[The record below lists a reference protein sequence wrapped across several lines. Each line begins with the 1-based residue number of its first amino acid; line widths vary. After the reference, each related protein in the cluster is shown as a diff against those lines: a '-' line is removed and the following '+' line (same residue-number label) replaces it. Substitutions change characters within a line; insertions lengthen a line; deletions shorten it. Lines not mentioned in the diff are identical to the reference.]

1 MDKLGAIATV
11 KEKKNTFIDVSDRIW
26 DYAEMAFCEYRSAQ
40 LLCDVLR
47 QEGFTVKEGV
57 ADISTAFTA
66 SFGSG
71 KPVLGILGE
80 YDALSGLNQKANSFT
95 EEPVT
100 PEDAGKP
107 GHGCGHN
114 LLGAG
119 ALAAA
124 VAVKEYLKDKPGKGT
139 VVFFGCPGEEGGS
152 GKTFMARDGVFDGLD
167 AAITWHPA
175 GKTGVK
181 SGSNLANIQV
191 EYTFLGKASHAAAS
205 PQRGRSALDA
215 VELMNMGVQFLREHI
230 PDSDRVHYAITDAGG
245 VSPNVVQPK
254 AKVLYL
260 IRSQSLDGVKDLHR
274 RVDLVAQGAATM
286 TETKV
291 EARFIKAC
299 SNLLPNHT
307 LEKVLY
313 ENVLQA
319 KLPAYTQEEWDFA
332 KGMAATWGREEDFL
346 FEGVKEYEAHMR
358 HSKGSSDVGDVSWLC
373 PTAQIWV
380 ATHPLGTPAHSWQE
394 TASGKHSIAHKG
406 MLLAGEV
413 MAGAVIDLLEKPE
426 LLAQAKAEFSEKISK
441 SPYECPIPEGVKP
454 AIGGL

>member
-1 MDKLGAIATV
+1 MDKLGAIATI

-26 DYAEMAFCEYRSAQ
+26 AYAEMAFCEYRSAQ

-47 QEGFTVKEGV
+47 QEGFTVTEGV

-71 KPVLGILGE
+71 KPVIGILGE

-95 EEPVT
+95 QEPVS

-175 GKTGVK
+175 GRTGVK
-181 SGSNLANIQV
+181 SGSSLANIQV

-230 PDSDRVHYAITDAGG
+230 PDSDRVHYAITDTGG

-307 LEKVLY
+307 LEKILY
-313 ENVLQA
+313 ENMLQA

-346 FEGVKEYEAHMR
+346 FEGVKEYEAHTR

-413 MAGAVIDLLEKPE
+413 MAAAVIDLLENPE
-426 LLAQAKAEFSEKISK
+426 LLAQAKAEFSERVSK
-441 SPYECPIPEGVKP
+441 TPYACPIPEGVKP